1 MRDIYIGITA
11 ASYSGNKGAAAMLQS
26 SIKQLHDKY
35 GERLNI
41 NLMSVY
47 PRSDREQIPADY
59 IKVISCKPEQLLFCA
74 FPLAILFRLFK
85 WCPFIK
91 WLLLKN
97 KILKTYKNTDVII
110 DEAGISFVDERGFIM
125 NTYAFVCAAVPL
137 LMGVPVIKYSQ
148 AMGPFNKKW
157 NRFLAKWILPKL
169 TLICARGKITYDH
182 LTSIGVKDNVKLC
195 ADGAFTMPDDP
206 AVTAF
211 VDEIVAGDEFYRAA
225 EEQLVG
231 LSLSSVVEKKCAKR
245 EIDYAGIMAEFI
257 EHLNSL
263 GYKVLIIANAARLG
277 SEKTRNN
284 DLMVCDRVYGL
295 IKDKSYTRWYH
306 EEMTAEEIR
315 ELIGRCRF
323 LVASRFHSMIGS
335 LEKKVPVLLIGW
347 SHKYKE
353 VLDFFEL
360 GEYAT
365 DYSNLNIDDL
375 KTAFNRF
382 TADEAEI
389 RSSIEK
395 KYESVMAS
403 SYSNITYIS
412 EAIDS
417 LLNVK
422 RKKKAGTLDYND
434 PDKYAGRY
442 LMIRKGYAADEKIR
456 SNAASGGEITA
467 LLCYALESGY
477 IDGALV
483 SKTYFDNGELKI
495 NTWIATTASEI
506 MAASSSIYM
515 DFPIL
520 KSMDLIRA
528 FDGKVAVVAV
538 PCMIRAIS
546 ALCKNDKV
554 LGEKIVLKM
563 GLYCSGN
570 HNSYPTL
577 LSLKKCGISTDNA
590 ERLYYRRGHWRGQ
603 SVVLYNDGSEKY
615 FSYTKSICAY
625 KNAYYF
631 EKSSCMVCQDQ
642 FACDAD
648 ISFGDIW
655 LKEMKSNPVKHSSCV
670 IRTERAKELY
680 EAAVRDNVLIESHLS
695 GRDLI
700 RSQKRALVFKYSCAP
715 TKIKYYFKKKN
726 AKLDLEASDKCRLNH
741 RLAYY
746 LARKNEEK
754 SRLHPE
760 RVARLPLW
768 FIYYYMC
775 FIRALLSF

>member
-26 SIKQLHDKY
+26 SIQQLYKCY

-47 PRSDREQIPADY
+47 PKSDREQIPFDF
-59 IKVISCKPEQLLFCA
+59 IKVVSCKPEQLLFFA
-74 FPLAILFRLFK
+74 FPLAILYRIFR

-91 WLLLKN
+91 RLLLKN
-97 KILKTYKNTDVII
+97 KILKAYNGTDVVL

-148 AMGPFNKKW
+148 AMGPFKKGW

-169 TLICARGKITYDH
+169 ALICARGQITYDH
-182 LTSIGVKDNVKLC
+182 LASIGINENVRLC
-195 ADGAFTMPDDP
+195 ADGAFTMPDDLIAKTKTE
-206 AVTAF
+206 AVF
-211 VDEIVAGDEFYRAA
+211 KNDDFYANAQA
-225 EEQLVG
+225 ELIG
-231 LSLSSVVEKKCAKR
+231 LSLSSVVEKKCTKLG
-245 EIDYAGIMAEFI
+245 IDYAGIMTEFI
-257 EHLNSL
+257 NFLNGL

-284 DLMVCDRVYGL
+284 DLMICDRVYDL
-295 IKDKSYTRWYH
+295 VSDKSNVRWYH

-315 ELIGRCRF
+315 EYIGKCRF

-360 GEYAT
+360 GQYAIN
-365 DYSNLNIDDL
+365 YSQLNIVDL
-375 KTAFNRF
+375 KKAFNDF
-382 TADEAEI
+382 VSEEAAI
-389 RSSIEK
+389 RDSIEK
-395 KYESVMAS
+395 NYDSVMAS
-403 SYSNITYIS
+403 SLENIKYASEAVDGILDKSRKKSKGILNYSN
-412 EAIDS
+412 
-417 LLNVK
+417 
-422 RKKKAGTLDYND
+422 
-434 PDKYAGRY
+434 PDKYVGNY
-442 LMIRKGYAADEKIR
+442 LKIRKGYATDEQIR

-467 LLCYALESGY
+467 LLCYALEKGY

-483 SKTYFDNGELKI
+483 SKTYFENGELKI
-495 NTWIATTASEI
+495 DTRIATSVSEI
-506 MAASSSIYM
+506 KDASSSIYM

-520 KSMDLIRA
+520 KSMDLIRE
-528 FDGKVAVVAV
+528 FNGKVAVTAV
-538 PCMIRAIS
+538 PCMVRAIS
-546 ALCKNDKV
+546 ALCKSDKE

-570 HNSYPTL
+570 HNSYPTI
-577 LSLKKCGISTDNA
+577 LSLKKTGITTENA
-590 ERLYYRRGHWRGQ
+590 KRLYYRRGHWRGQ
-603 SVVLYNDGSEKY
+603 SVVLYNDGSEKT
-615 FSYTKSICAY
+615 FSYTKTICAY
-625 KNAYYF
+625 KNAYFF
-631 EKSSCMVCQDQ
+631 EKNSCMVCQDH
-642 FACDAD
+642 FAYDAD

-655 LKEMKSNPVKHSSCV
+655 LKEMKHNPIKHSSCV
-670 IRTERAKELY
+670 IRTEKAKELY
-680 EAAVRDNVLIESHLS
+680 EAAVRDKVITESHLS

-700 RSQKRALVFKYSCAP
+700 RSQKRALVFKFSCAP
-715 TKIKYYFKKKN
+715 AKVKYYNKKKN
-726 AKLDLEASDKCRLNH
+726 AKLNLEVSDRCKWNQ
-741 RLAYY
+741 RLAYF

-760 RVARLPLW
+760 SVARMPMW
-768 FIYYYMC
+768 FVYYYMC